1 MYINHKKNKDE
12 AKRWRNN
19 FGLQAGINISQLHK
33 IKKKLFLVYTVFQLY
48 EIINIHHPINFIEV
62 NHTLLWWKCPWS
74 ADKDRLVSILLE
86 DSGSEGSNLHPIPMS
101 WQ

>member
-1 MYINHKKNKDE
+1 MAQQFWATSWDQYIPATQD
-12 AKRWRNN
+12 
-19 FGLQAGINISQLHK
+19 
-33 IKKKLFLVYTVFQLY
+33 KKKLFLVYTVFQLY